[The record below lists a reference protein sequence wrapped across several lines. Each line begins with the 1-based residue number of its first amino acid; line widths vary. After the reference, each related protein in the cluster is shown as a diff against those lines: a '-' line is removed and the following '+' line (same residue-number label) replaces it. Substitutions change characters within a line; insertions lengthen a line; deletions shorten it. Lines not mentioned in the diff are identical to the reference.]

1 MNLITNNSNL
11 TTEFQ
16 EKTNP
21 EIQNEQSA
29 KNDSTPNTKFGADY
43 FSALPSLFQHITLP
57 FYSEDERL
65 IVLLSSL
72 TVLSSV
78 LPEVYGNYDR
88 KKLYTNLYLYILGKA
103 SSGKGNAIW
112 SKLLLKPLQEQ
123 FNDMEDL
130 IKKLSKTKVDFSKL
144 LDSKELTQQQ
154 KLVIPAN
161 NSAAGFVELLSNNGG
176 KGLMFE
182 TEGDTVAN
190 TLKSDYG
197 NYSDMLRKAFHHET
211 ISQYRKGDGKLIEFE
226 SPKLSV
232 LITSTPN
239 QLYHLIPDPENGL
252 FSRFMFYQTTP
263 VEHFID
269 VFSDD
274 ENVDL
279 DAIFR
284 QAGEQFL
291 DIHNQINEQNGVKF
305 AFSTEQKQQFQT
317 FFNYAKSTL
326 TQFID
331 QDLDA
336 SVNRMGVIFFRVAMI
351 FSVIRHTESG
361 ELAGSIVCSNT
372 DFDNTKKLIE
382 HLLSVLSKVFQDFP
396 NKEINSLP
404 TSKINLFKALP
415 ETFTTNE
422 AVKLGNEY
430 GVKERTLKNFLKMPC
445 FEKIKHGEY
454 KKVVK

>member
-1 MNLITNNSNL
+1 
-11 TTEFQ
+11 
-16 EKTNP
+16 
-21 EIQNEQSA
+21 
-29 KNDSTPNTKFGADY
+29 
-43 FSALPSLFQHITLP
+43 
-57 FYSEDERL
+57 
-65 IVLLSSL
+65 
-72 TVLSSV
+72 
-78 LPEVYGNYDR
+78 
-88 KKLYTNLYLYILGKA
+88 
-103 SSGKGNAIW
+103 
-112 SKLLLKPLQEQ
+112 
-123 FNDMEDL
+123 
-130 IKKLSKTKVDFSKL
+130 
-144 LDSKELTQQQ
+144 
-154 KLVIPAN
+154 
-161 NSAAGFVELLSNNGG
+161 
-176 KGLMFE
+176 
-182 TEGDTVAN
+182 
-190 TLKSDYG
+190 
-197 NYSDMLRKAFHHET
+197 MLRKAFHHET

-274 ENVDL
+274 EDVDL

-305 AFSTEQKQQFQT
+305 SFSTEQKQQFQT

-396 NKEINSLP
+396 NKELNSLP